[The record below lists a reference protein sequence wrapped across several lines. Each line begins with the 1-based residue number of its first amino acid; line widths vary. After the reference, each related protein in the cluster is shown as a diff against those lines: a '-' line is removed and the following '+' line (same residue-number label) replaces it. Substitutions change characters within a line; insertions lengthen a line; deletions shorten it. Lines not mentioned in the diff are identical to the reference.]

1 MDGDASLVVFYIA
14 YKDNWIMTEVETTE
28 LLRRYSEARISA
40 IELRRALGGITF
52 GDVLIGLARRDLP
65 LPRAPEAGRQQ
76 RIAAAR
82 ALLFPK
88 AA

>member
-1 MDGDASLVVFYIA
+1 
-14 YKDNWIMTEVETTE
+14 MTEAQTSK
-28 LLRRYSEARISA
+28 LLKRYSKAYISV

-52 GDVLIGLARRDLP
+52 GDVLTELAKRDLP
-65 LPRAPEAGRQQ
+65 LPRASEAGRQQ

-82 ALLFPK
+82 AVLFPK

>member
-1 MDGDASLVVFYIA
+1 M
-14 YKDNWIMTEVETTE
+14 NEVETVE
-28 LLRRYSEARISA
+28 LLERYSQARISA

-52 GDVLIGLARRDLP
+52 GDVLIELAKHDLP
-65 LPRAPEAGRQQ
+65 LPRAPEAGRRQ

>member
-1 MDGDASLVVFYIA
+1 
-14 YKDNWIMTEVETTE
+14 MTEVETTE

>member
-1 MDGDASLVVFYIA
+1 
-14 YKDNWIMTEVETTE
+14 MTEVETTA
-28 LLRRYSEARISA
+28 LLERYSEGQISA
-40 IELRRALGGITF
+40 IELRRRLGGITF
-52 GDVLIGLARRDLP
+52 GDVLIELAKRDLP
-65 LPRAPEAGRQQ
+65 LPRAPEAGRRQ

>member
-1 MDGDASLVVFYIA
+1 
-14 YKDNWIMTEVETTE
+14 MTEVETTA
-28 LLRRYSEARISA
+28 LLERYSEGQISA
-40 IELRRALGGITF
+40 IELRRSLGGITF
-52 GDVLIGLARRDLP
+52 GDVLIELAKRDLP
-65 LPRAPEAGRQQ
+65 LPRAPEAGRRQ

>member
-1 MDGDASLVVFYIA
+1 
-14 YKDNWIMTEVETTE
+14 MTEVEKIA
-28 LLRRYSEARISA
+28 LLERYSKGEISA
-40 IELRRALGGITF
+40 IELRRALGGATF
-52 GDVLIGLARRDLP
+52 GDVLIGLAKLDLP
-65 LPRAPEAGRQQ
+65 LPRALDAGRQQ